1 MEVFCPFVLRSA
13 AYLVVLS
20 RVDLVVLAGVDLR
33 VLTRID
39 LMVLT
44 RMQLVIGSL
53 GNLGGGRDSQLL
65 NFCWALTLF
74 LPHGFGVQ
82 EVAFLAQ
89 TVNEPVISHL
99 WGPLLT

>member
-1 MEVFCPFVLRSA
+1 M
-13 AYLVVLS
+13 VLS

-39 LMVLT
+39 LVVLA

-65 NFCWALTLF
+65 DFCWALTLF
-74 LPHGFGVQ
+74 LPHRFGVQ

-89 TVNEPVISHL
+89 TVNELL
-99 WGPLLT
+99 WSPLLTGRSELDVY

>member
-39 LMVLT
+39 FMVLT

-89 TVNEPVISHL
+89 TVNEL
-99 WGPLLT
+99 FWGPVLDVY